1 MEKQTNDLKESITRN
16 IMDRIDEKLTPMIEE
31 NEKLKQKIGNLEN
44 EIEYLKKQKKTN
56 NIVIY
61 GLEEREKYILELFQ
75 SVKEIFKRDLN
86 LSVEENEVNRL
97 YRLGKNKAENK
108 QRPVLLSFINGWKKD
123 QIIKNK
129 KSLKE
134 IYISDDYSKEV
145 IEKRKALL
153 PQLLEEKK
161 KGNIAYLKYDKLV
174 VKGPITDKRKR
185 EISTSPQS
193 TYTTK
198 PKKQQTISSV
208 KSNRKNVFD
217 LMRNRS
223 NSLTDIPTH
232 KNNSN

>member
-16 IMDRIDEKLTPMIEE
+16 IMNRIDEKLTPMIEE

-44 EIEYLKKQKKTN
+44 EIEYLKKEKKTN

-61 GLEEREKYILELFQ
+61 GLKEREKSILELFQ

-97 YRLGKNKAENK
+97 YRLGKNKSENK

-232 KNNSN
+232 KKQ